1 MNEREKQISFART
14 WRMGQRER
22 QTYRYIKRQTT
33 RERKADRQMNQ
44 ETNINVK

>member
-1 MNEREKQISFART
+1 MDREKDRHIGILRD
-14 WRMGQRER
+14 
-22 QTYRYIKRQTT
+22 RQTT